1 VDRLDEGVVVQVLP
15 IENFSIDVPRE
26 PHRHDYHELI
36 WVSEGE
42 GEHLIDGA
50 VVPVVPGTVTVIGRA
65 QVHQF
70 RRVRNLSGAVLRFQD
85 EAVDGSAGNVGGR
98 WLLACRGTRTIR
110 VPDGACD
117 QVGGLIAALTA
128 EAGAKP
134 DEYTAG
140 VQRHLVSTLLLWLE
154 RWFDAQQDELA
165 QGEDGDAP
173 LHRRFVELLEHD
185 YAHHHDA
192 AYYADA
198 LGVPQAALSRALS
211 NITGMSTKELVLDR
225 VLLEATRLL
234 RFTDLTIGAIAH
246 RVGYHDPLY
255 FSRAFKRSAGESPQA
270 YRDSVRGKSM
280 HPRGSAIGAG
290 G

>member
-1 VDRLDEGVVVQVLP
+1 MSTTLPVDRLDEGVVVQVMP
-15 IENFSIDVPRE
+15 IENFSFEVPRE

-42 GEHLIDGA
+42 GEHLIDGE

-140 VQRHLVSTLLLWLE
+140 AQRHLVSTLLLWLE
-154 RWFDAQQDELA
+154 RWFDAQQNGLA
-165 QGEDGDAP
+165 QGEDGDAA
-173 LHRRFVELLEHD
+173 LHRRFIELLEHD
-185 YAHHHDA
+185 YARHHDA
-192 AYYADA
+192 SHYADA

-234 RFTDLTIGAIAH
+234 RFTDLTIGEIAH

-255 FSRAFKRSAGESPQA
+255 FSRAFKRAAGRAPQA
-270 YRDSVRGKSM
+270 YRHSA
-280 HPRGSAIGAG
+280 RGS
-290 G
+290 